1 MYSAMAEAYPA
12 SPVSS
17 DRPLPPVTRP
27 HAVSEV
33 TPARK
38 ITFFRSGD
46 PQFSG
51 VKMAINRRSFKSFSA
66 LMDDLSNR
74 VPLPFGVRTITTPRG
89 THNINRLDQLQDGG
103 SYVCSDK
110 KYVQPIAGRKVGA
123 HKSSRPVSAR
133 KQGQQD
139 EPEEEFSAAHFQQV
153 PKLRKKVVL
162 VKNGDP
168 TVRRSILLNRRNAR
182 NFKTFLEDASDL
194 LQFTVRR
201 LYTVDG
207 RRIENIQG
215 VLQSSSI
222 LICAGREPFKPI
234 QSENV
239 RKSVTEK
246 LPGLRS
252 HHNYNHNSEIR
263 DNKKN
268 ANFGLKAKKSVIHPR
283 SASSNKTRFSLSS
296 EKSDP
301 NELNM
306 SPANSGFASYSN
318 SCPHEKSEDTG
329 HSLLNDDIEK
339 KVHVNKDGSLSVEM
353 KVRFRLLNE
362 ETLQWSTQIKKSSTS
377 GKGKCEE
384 VCLYDEKGKK
394 EMNHE
399 TFSETD
405 ESFYPCDGDSYSSK
419 LNDAELDMYCAHC
432 GMQCEDYDIWK
443 NPMHANPQEDYTKR
457 ATWQTQSPASST
469 SSHRKLVS
477 NQKASMGSLHTMS
490 SEEYTKHVVHK
501 SSCYSETRENGETT
515 IRYSRV
521 SQCTSRSSQSTAA
534 SNVDASSDTARQ
546 KTGDSQ
552 KSRSSHRSPMSLQN
566 QESQNSE
573 GHLKTEDGSLADC
586 GEPPPTPCSDGEN
599 CSQRVE
605 LVSQSLHSRTSK
617 RRLLKRD
624 STNSKSFG
632 SNISYTENEE
642 RDQTSAK
649 AIPMNML
656 SVSTE
661 RRVCEDDSESTEQ
674 PVTTNEL
681 EDQENRAS
689 DCDKCSS
696 RASSHSRSSAG
707 RREKNKSCSQNG
719 GEGSCSSPRLSSISK
734 QHSEKILDLGQ
745 SLENCEAIA
754 NDNRSTSSKSNR
766 KSLAESR
773 GQSFQSNRSHQTMSP
788 IADSPLP
795 QEEVDNQTTIQE
807 DSCNESLKSHCT
819 GKSEEC
825 TAATADGQERLPVSR
840 SSSKSQSF
848 SSKYNNVSCPENEKN
863 YSVSSRVSS
872 ASEKKGKLAGS
883 SEICDRSSSRDSARA
898 MSQNSKDDEKLND
911 QNENAETCSGIS
923 ALETPCIHSPSP
935 PKDKPVKRHLR
946 SSHYKYSS
954 NSMNNDPLR
963 NVNGEMVDSSRS
975 STSASKGLLVS
986 KISIETCKLL
996 KNSPNNNSTEEIHNN
1011 KKRKNSSSSSKRKLK
1026 VESLDQENIVSSELT
1041 PSALPNVS
1049 PEEVVNEWLKKIP
1062 SETMAVEY
1070 EVEECQKKVIMD
1082 IKTEG
1087 PKLDADKEDNG
1098 EPNDVSITDEQ
1109 NDDQVGKQMTEV
1121 CCTDNANPT
1130 AVENLSDKEEID
1142 ASNLS
1147 NNSKTNNAKDEA
1159 GTKDCTCDKRSL
1171 PNNIHN
1177 SVQIMK
1183 ALLNPLQ
1190 ESKLDR
1196 SNSLPEVSQTMGRKL
1211 SNSAQ
1216 VLISCLAGLQ
1226 LLNDGPTD
1234 PTKNSNDSK
1243 CIELLHIFQALW
1255 AEGPTNKNIT
1265 DLKSAKHY
1273 SREDELTPV
1282 SSSGVDINSGFDGS
1296 DGSITGGGD
1305 GTATEKSI
1313 VKEVECDSKNIQR
1326 CDEEPT
1332 SSGDQDTGSGQTAT
1346 TETADAGFDETKS
1359 YVMDENMNEK
1369 KIDSNSDGDV
1379 KDSMKGHEITNSEAV
1394 EDHATSNNDTMNI
1407 LSHNEN
1413 EARTQESYSQEAN
1426 DIKSS
1431 SQTTIISTSDSNEK
1445 NNPATNDQTFD
1456 ADPVWVLKLLK
1467 KIEKEFM
1474 THYVDA
1480 MHEFKVRWN
1489 LENNDNLEEMIAELK
1504 NEVSQR
1510 IQRSISNELK
1520 KMKSRSGM
1528 RMPRPPDYGLK
1539 RKSSLQ
1545 AEERRRRLQA
1555 MQRRSMHGYAGGDN
1569 MEGGTNDS
1577 CETDEEDLTFS
1588 ASFADDSSG
1597 QANDEF
1603 CPCEKCIK
1611 QKKLAK
1617 LAKPRPPVADA
1628 PIVRAFDLQQILK
1641 IKRENNET
1649 KNTGQQA
1656 CDNDVKAATGK
1667 DCPEGQNEDDAID
1680 AVSLSSKADDEMIT
1694 TKSDVIEQDGEYN
1707 NETDSQQD
1715 KIAVEEDEIC
1725 EENDLQD
1732 EPTREE
1738 EMENECTNIE
1748 NNLENEDSNVENKS
1762 ENEDFNVENKSE
1774 NEDSNVENK
1783 SENECSNVENKS
1795 ENEDSNVEIN
1805 LENEDSN
1812 VENKSENEDSN
1823 VEINLENECS
1833 NVENNL
1839 ENKDSNVENY
1849 LENEDS
1855 NVENKSENED
1865 SNVENKSKNEDSNV
1879 ENKSTDDLDGEVEN
1893 AISDELNSGGAQVN
1907 GMSSDCP
1914 VDEDNTAVV
1923 CEDEQPNQLEDVHQ
1937 DQELPSEHKETKETS
1952 DSDDEQPMKDEA
1964 VLIDECCQNGA
1975 CHEKIDTTNPVIK
1988 TEENSE
1994 DEDTEAVE
2002 SHGLYF
2008 QRSCLG
2014 NGSLITQNGSV
2025 EDLEECKETNN
2036 TLGEASPNGQSNSSG
2051 SKHSQMYPDSSS
2063 EEEDGDSPRESP
2075 AMGKN
2080 KSESIGRVSNHK
2092 GSFDDCDSKSK
2103 KALEDDIIDQDD
2115 LDF

>member
-1 MYSAMAEAYPA
+1 MNSAMAEAYPA

-27 HAVSEV
+27 HGVSEV
-33 TPARK
+33 TPAKK
-38 ITFFRSGD
+38 ITFFKSGD

-103 SYVCSDK
+103 RYICSDK
-110 KYVQPIAGRKVGA
+110 KYVQPITGRKVGA

-168 TVRRSILLNRRNAR
+168 TVRRSIILNRRNAR

-215 VLQSSSI
+215 VVQSPSI

-234 QSENV
+234 QSENLH
-239 RKSVTEK
+239 KNVTEK

-301 NELNM
+301 NDLNM

-384 VCLYDEKGKK
+384 LCLYDENGKK
-394 EMNHE
+394 ELNHE

-419 LNDAELDMYCAHC
+419 LNEAELDMYCAHC
-432 GMQCEDYDIWK
+432 GMQCQDYDIWK

-457 ATWQTQSPASST
+457 ATWQTHSSASST
-469 SSHRKLVS
+469 SSHHKLVS
-477 NQKASMGSLHTMS
+477 NQKASMDSLRTMS

-552 KSRSSHRSPMSLQN
+552 KSRSSHRSQMSLQN

-573 GHLKTEDGSLADC
+573 RHLKTEGGSLADC
-586 GEPPPTPCSDGEN
+586 SELSPTPCSDRES
-599 CSQRVE
+599 CSQKVE
-605 LVSQSLHSRTSK
+605 MVSQSLHSRTSQ
-617 RRLLKRD
+617 RRLLKGD
-624 STNSKSFG
+624 STNSRSFG
-632 SNISYTENEE
+632 SNISCNENEE
-642 RDQTSAK
+642 RDETSAK
-649 AIPMNML
+649 ATLMNML

-661 RRVCEDDSESTEQ
+661 RTVSKDRSESTEQ
-674 PVTTNEL
+674 PMTTNEL
-681 EDQENRAS
+681 EDQENGGHMAPDAPFKSSAS

-696 RASSHSRSSAG
+696 RASSHSRSSTG
-707 RREKNKSCSQNG
+707 RREKNKRCSQNG
-719 GEGSCSSPRLSSISK
+719 GQGSCSSPHLSSISK
-734 QHSEKILDLGQ
+734 QHSEKILDHGEIY
-745 SLENCEAIA
+745 ENCEAIA

-788 IADSPLP
+788 VADSALP
-795 QEEVDNQTTIQE
+795 QEQVDNQTTIQE

-825 TAATADGQERLPVSR
+825 TAAIADGDGQESLPVSQ

-848 SSKYNNVSCPENEKN
+848 SSKYNNVSCRENEKN

-872 ASEKKGKLAGS
+872 ASEKKGKLVGS

-911 QNENAETCSGIS
+911 LNENAETCSRIS

-954 NSMNNDPLR
+954 NNMNNDPLR

-975 STSASKGLLVS
+975 STPASNGLLVS

-996 KNSPNNNSTEEIHNN
+996 KNSLNNNSTEDIRNS

-1026 VESLDQENIVSSELT
+1026 IESLDQENIVSSELT

-1087 PKLDADKEDNG
+1087 PKLDTDKEHNS
-1098 EPNDVSITDEQ
+1098 ELNEVSRTDEQ

-1121 CCTDNANPT
+1121 CCTDNANQT
-1130 AVENLSDKEEID
+1130 AVANLSVKEEID
-1142 ASNLS
+1142 ASDLS

-1159 GTKDCTCDKRSL
+1159 GTKDCTFDKRSL

-1226 LLNDGPTD
+1226 LLNDGPID

-1243 CIELLHIFQALW
+1243 CIELLNIFQALW

-1265 DLKSAKHY
+1265 DLKSVKHY

-1296 DGSITGGGD
+1296 GDGSITGGGD

-1313 VKEVECDSKNIQR
+1313 LKEVECDSKNIQH

-1332 SSGDQDTGSGQTAT
+1332 SSGEQDTGSGQTAT
-1346 TETADAGFDETKS
+1346 TETTDAGFDETKS

-1369 KIDSNSDGDV
+1369 KIDSYSDGDV
-1379 KDSMKGHEITNSEAV
+1379 KDSMKGHEITDTEAV
-1394 EDHATSNNDTMNI
+1394 EDQTMNNNDTMNI

-1413 EARTQESYSQEAN
+1413 EAKTQASNSQEEN

-1445 NNPATNDQTFD
+1445 NNPATNYQMFD

-1510 IQRSISNELK
+1510 IQRSISNELQK
-1520 KMKSRSGM
+1520 IKSRAGI
-1528 RMPRPPDYGLK
+1528 RIPRPPDYGP
-1539 RKSSLQ
+1539 KSKFSLQ

-1641 IKRENNET
+1641 IKRENNES
-1649 KNTGQQA
+1649 KNTGQEA
-1656 CDNDVKAATGK
+1656 SDNDVKAATGK
-1667 DCPEGQNEDDAID
+1667 DCPEGQNEEDAID
-1680 AVSLSSKADDEMIT
+1680 AVSLSSKADDEIA
-1694 TKSDVIEQDGEYN
+1694 TKSDIVEQDGED
-1707 NETDSQQD
+1707 NETDSQHD
-1715 KIAVEEDEIC
+1715 KTAVEKDEIC
-1725 EENDLQD
+1725 EENDLQH
-1732 EPTREE
+1732 EPTQEE
-1738 EMENECTNIE
+1738 EM
-1748 NNLENEDSNVENKS
+1748 ENEDSNVENNL
-1762 ENEDFNVENKSE
+1762 ENEDCNVENKSE
-1774 NEDSNVENK
+1774 NEDSNVEN
-1783 SENECSNVENKS
+1783 
-1795 ENEDSNVEIN
+1795 
-1805 LENEDSN
+1805 
-1812 VENKSENEDSN
+1812 
-1823 VEINLENECS
+1823 
-1833 NVENNL
+1833 NL
-1839 ENKDSNVENY
+1839 ENK
-1849 LENEDS
+1849 
-1855 NVENKSENED
+1855 
-1865 SNVENKSKNEDSNV
+1865 DSNV

-1893 AISDELNSGGAQVN
+1893 AISDELNSAGAQGK
-1907 GMSSDCP
+1907 GMSTDCP
-1914 VDEDNTAVV
+1914 VDEDNTAV
-1923 CEDEQPNQLEDVHQ
+1923 CEDEQPNHLEDVHQ
-1937 DQELPSEHKETKETS
+1937 DQELPSEHEETKEAS

-1964 VLIDECCQNGA
+1964 AVIDECSQNGA
-1975 CHEKIDTTNPVIK
+1975 CHEENDTTNPVIK

-2025 EDLEECKETNN
+2025 EGLEECKETNN
-2036 TLGEASPNGQSNSSG
+2036 TLGETSPNGQSNSSG

-2063 EEEDGDSPRESP
+2063 EEEDGDSPRASP
-2075 AMGKN
+2075 AGKN
-2080 KSESIGRVSNHK
+2080 KSESIGRVSNNK

-2103 KALEDDIIDQDD
+2103 KTLEDDIIDQDD